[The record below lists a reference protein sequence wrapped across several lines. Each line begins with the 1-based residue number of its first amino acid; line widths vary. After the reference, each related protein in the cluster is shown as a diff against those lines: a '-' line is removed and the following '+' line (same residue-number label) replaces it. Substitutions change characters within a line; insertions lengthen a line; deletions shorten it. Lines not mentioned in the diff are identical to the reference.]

1 MPDATA
7 SILLLGATGQV
18 GHELRCTLAPLGA
31 VHTPGRAA
39 VDLRVPD
46 AIRRAVDEI
55 GPDLIVNAAAYTD
68 VDGAE
73 DAPRRAAA
81 INAEAPRV
89 LAEAAQ
95 TTGAW
100 LVHYSTDYVFD
111 GTKRAPY
118 TEDDAPNPINVYSRT
133 KRDGEA
139 AIQAVG
145 GRHVILRTSWMYSR
159 RRSNF
164 VRTML
169 RLADDTDRLTV
180 VDDQLGVPTWAGWLA
195 EATTT
200 ICNSLLGAE
209 GASKAG
215 CYHLAGTGQTSWYG
229 FARAVFA
236 QFGRTDVAVEPVS
249 SDAYDT
255 AAPRPAYTVL
265 DSSRARAAF
274 DLPATTWTAQLDRFC
289 ERIGTEKGTPKA
301 PFASV

>member
-1 MPDATA
+1 
-7 SILLLGATGQV
+7 V
-18 GHELRCTLAPLGA
+18 GHELRRTLAPIGR

-39 VDLRVPD
+39 VDLTAPD
-46 AIRRAVDEI
+46 TIRRAVGEI
-55 GPDLIVNAAAYTD
+55 GPDLVVNAAAYTD

-73 DAPRRAAA
+73 DAPERAAT

-95 TTGAW
+95 EAGAW

-111 GTKRAPY
+111 GTKRSPY

-169 RLADDTDRLTV
+169 RLAGENDRLTV
-180 VDDQLGVPTWAGWLA
+180 VDDQIGVPTWAGWCA
-195 EATTT
+195 EATAS
-200 ICNSLLGAE
+200 ICERLLAE
-209 GASKAG
+209 DDAALSGL
-215 CYHLAGTGQTSWYG
+215 YHLTGTGQTSWYG
-229 FARAVFA
+229 LARAVFA
-236 QFGRTDVAVEPVS
+236 QFDRMDVTIEPVS

-255 AAPRPAYTVL
+255 AAPRPAYTAL

-289 ERIGTEKGTPKA
+289 ERIGTEEGDPKA

>member
-18 GHELRCTLAPLGA
+18 GHALRRPLAPLGA
-31 VHTPGRAA
+31 LHTPDRAA
-39 VDLRVPD
+39 VDLTDPTSVRE
-46 AIRRAVDEI
+46 AVREQE
-55 GPDLIVNAAAYTD
+55 PDLIVNAAAYTD

-73 DAPRRAAA
+73 EEPERAAR

-89 LAEAAQ
+89 LAEAAHAV
-95 TTGAW
+95 GAW

-169 RLADDTDRLTV
+169 RLAGENDRLTV
-180 VDDQLGVPTWAGWLA
+180 VDDQIGVPTWAGWCA
-195 EATTT
+195 EATASV
-200 ICNSLLGAE
+200 CECLLADGDAPE
-209 GASKAG
+209 TG

-229 FARAVFA
+229 FARAIFA
-236 QFGRTDVAVEPVS
+236 QFDRLDVTVEPVS
-249 SDAYDT
+249 SDEYDT

-265 DSSRARAAF
+265 DSSRARATF
-274 DLPATTWTAQLDRFC
+274 DLPGTTWTAQLARFC
-289 ERIGTEKGTPKA
+289 SRIATQSDDLKVRE
-301 PFASV
+301 VV